1 MSLELVAQMLNIE
14 PLDGR
19 DLEFL
24 RAIAQGKS
32 NAQIGRETFL
42 GVNTIKTHLKRV
54 YATMGVHNRAH
65 AVYVAVKLG
74 LID

>member
-1 MSLELVAQMLNIE
+1 MSLDFVTQMLNIE

-19 DLEFL
+19 DLDFL
-24 RAIAQGKS
+24 RGIAQGKS
-32 NAQIGRETFL
+32 NAEIGRDLFL
-42 GVNTIKTHLKRV
+42 GVNTIKTHLKRM
-54 YATMGVHNRAH
+54 YAIMGVHNRAE